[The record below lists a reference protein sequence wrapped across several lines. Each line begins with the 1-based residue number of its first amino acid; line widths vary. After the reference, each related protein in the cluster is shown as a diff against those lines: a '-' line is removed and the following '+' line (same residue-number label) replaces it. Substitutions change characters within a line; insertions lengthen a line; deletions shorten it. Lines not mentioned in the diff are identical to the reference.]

1 MKSSHLDRSR
11 GGRALRKQPWIR
23 NKPCVC
29 EDLKERRVAGVRK
42 GKTRG
47 WSLGFFPECHVSLL
61 DHVKWES
68 DVIWSILKIILS
80 VRVDM
85 ICWQEWEQRG

>member
-1 MKSSHLDRSR
+1 MVKSSHLDRSR

-29 EDLKERRVAGVRK
+29 EDLKEGRVAGVRK

-68 DVIWSILKIILS
+68 DVIWSVLKI
-80 VRVDM
+80 M
-85 ICWQEWEQRG
+85 IVGKMGTKRLI